1 MAEMADAAALQ
12 RAWDDVVS
20 SGGKWTPVAY
30 VNSSAE
36 VKAFC
41 GRHGGST
48 CTSSN
53 AARVLSWAFGSGK
66 RVLFVPDE
74 HLGRNTAADL
84 GIPDGDVALY
94 DPGLPGG
101 GIDGR
106 TLARARLVVWK
117 GFCLVHTAFSV
128 ADVLRVREQLP
139 HAKIMVHP
147 ETPRNVTALAD
158 AHGSTSQIIR
168 YVADAPDGSTVVI
181 GTELNLIESLAA
193 MHRGR
198 VVVKALGPSVCAN
211 MARTREENL
220 LQLLETWPDDH
231 AVTVPPDTAADARA
245 ALERMLTL

>member
-1 MAEMADAAALQ
+1 MADMTDVAALG
-12 RAWDDVVS
+12 RAWEDVVS
-20 SGGKWTPVAY
+20 SGGEWAPVAY
-30 VNSSAE
+30 VNSSAA

-41 GRHGGST
+41 GAHGGSA

-53 AARVLSWAFGSGK
+53 AAKVFRWAFGSGR

-84 GIPDGDVALY
+84 GIPDSDVALY

-101 GIDGR
+101 GIQR
-106 TLARARLVVWK
+106 QALAGARLVVWK
-117 GFCLVHTAFSV
+117 GFCLVHTAFTE
-128 ADVLRVREQLP
+128 ADILRVREQAP
-139 HAKIMVHP
+139 AAKIIVHP
-147 ETPRNVTALAD
+147 ETPRNVAALAD

-168 YVADAPDGSTVVI
+168 YVAGAPDGSTVVI
-181 GTELNLIESLAA
+181 GTELNLVEALAD

-198 VVVKALGPSVCAN
+198 IVVKALGPSVCAN

-231 AVTVPPDTAADARA
+231 AVRVPPDVAGDARA